1 MNDTC
6 TMFACICETAPPV
19 AVPSIVS
26 TVTITSLSSV
36 VLPCTDTLTET
47 LEVLSVMM
55 YDVASNP
62 IVTAEEEEN
71 GKK

>member
-1 MNDTC
+1 
-6 TMFACICETAPPV
+6 MFACICETAPPV

-47 LEVLSVMM
+47 LLPLSVMV
-55 YDVASNP
+55 YDATSKP
-62 IVTAEEEEN
+62 IVTAKEEEN
-71 GKK
+71 GQK